1 MERMRT
7 LGTLMLSLMVIGAS
21 LLFLMFSTCAFTGVP
36 GGGKGAFIVGAIVA
50 LAVIVGGVYGLK
62 RINQRNVE

>member
-1 MERMRT
+1 MRT
-7 LGTLMLSLMVIGAS
+7 RSTILLSLMVIGAS
-21 LLFLMFSTCAFTGVP
+21 LLFLMFSTCAFIVGP
-36 GGGKGAFIVGAIVA
+36 SAGGRGAFIVGALVA